1 MPSMPYSYGL
11 CHMSMALTAY
21 AVNVILIWH
30 IRLTHMVGLCRQCP
44 WKFGIGSF
52 SKTDSQRQGQGQG
65 LELDLLR
72 TKIE

>member
-1 MPSMPYSYGL
+1 MPSMSYSYGIL
-11 CHMSMALTAY
+11 GLLIWWAY
-21 AVNVILIWH
+21 AVNVILIWL